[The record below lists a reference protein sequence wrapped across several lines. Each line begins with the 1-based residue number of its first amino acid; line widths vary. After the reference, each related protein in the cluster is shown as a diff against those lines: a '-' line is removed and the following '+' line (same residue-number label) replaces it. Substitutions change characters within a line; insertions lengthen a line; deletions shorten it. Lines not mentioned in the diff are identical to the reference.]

1 LLLAYKLGLEVLF
14 FLIIREKELKKIG
27 WHSTH
32 QFLELDFQR
41 KVCVSFKNGRSILA
55 YSSILLV
62 LLFCFSISD
71 LQATEIQD
79 NASQNIS
86 PTIPKIIQR
95 DSDFIISAPTLKE
108 ELQQNKTVLLVD
120 VRRAEEF
127 EKSRI
132 PNTLN
137 IPLHKVK
144 TKIFLKNLDFVL
156 INAGSNYRTL
166 EEEAAR
172 LKSQGFIKVKVLTGG
187 MSAWQDADGRVDGDP
202 DSLSKLNEI
211 SPRDFNVDSIY
222 DDWILLNTSK
232 VKPVEKDSVFSQ
244 ASYVPFNDNRDDF
257 VKQVQSAL
265 VARDDIPL
273 PFILIFNMNGEYGH
287 IKYALRNTELINVF
301 YLKGG
306 TAAYQDFLKKQEMML
321 NPGGKKSTQC
331 ETCPQ

>member
-1 LLLAYKLGLEVLF
+1 MPQKKVLF
-14 FLIIREKELKKIG
+14 FLIIREKEWEKIG

-108 ELQQNKTVLLVD
+108 ELQQNKTILLVD
-120 VRRAEEF
+120 VRRPEEF

-156 INAGSNYRTL
+156 INAGGNYRTL

-172 LKSQGFIKVKVLTGG
+172 LVQV
-187 MSAWQDADGRVDGDP
+187 P
-202 DSLSKLNEI
+202 D
-211 SPRDFNVDSIY
+211 
-222 DDWILLNTSK
+222 
-232 VKPVEKDSVFSQ
+232 
-244 ASYVPFNDNRDDF
+244 
-257 VKQVQSAL
+257 
-265 VARDDIPL
+265 
-273 PFILIFNMNGEYGH
+273 
-287 IKYALRNTELINVF
+287 
-301 YLKGG
+301 
-306 TAAYQDFLKKQEMML
+306 
-321 NPGGKKSTQC
+321 
-331 ETCPQ
+331 